1 MLGDSMASSGTTGA
15 DVAAA
20 LDMARSDVRD
30 IRAAE
35 KPLEVGH
42 LLLLPHELQVA
53 LLARMVASLSPA
65 AQARLVE
72 EMHRARLVRAEE
84 AGAA

>member
-1 MLGDSMASSGTTGA
+1 
-15 DVAAA
+15 
-20 LDMARSDVRD
+20 MARSDVRD

-42 LLLLPHELQVA
+42 RLLLPHELQVA